1 MKEFYRRSLPHLQ
14 PMGGT
19 FFVTFRLAG
28 SLPLSLIQEFRAQYA
43 DKKKALAQIKVPD
56 QRELIYQERKRHFV
70 RYDDAL
76 DQALY
81 GNCYLREPAQSQL
94 VADELRRHDSSLY
107 ELIAYCIMPNHV
119 HTLFDTNIQLA
130 EEPEFYNLEYLEYK
144 PLEKIMRQIK
154 GASSR
159 AVNLSLERTGQL
171 WQHESYDHWVRNHR
185 EFDNILWYILNNPV
199 KAGLVKF
206 WRDWPFSYCKYEP

>member
-28 SLPLSLIQEFRAQYA
+28 SLPQSLIQELRAQFA
-43 DKKKALAQIKVPD
+43 ERKQALVQNRLSH
-56 QRELIYQERKRHFV
+56 QCEFIYQERKRCFT
-70 RYDDAL
+70 RYDEVL
-76 DQALY
+76 DQGLY
-81 GNCYLREPAQSQL
+81 GNCYLRESTQSQL
-94 VADELRRHDSSLY
+94 VADELHRQDSILY

-119 HTLFDTNIQLA
+119 HVLFDTSIQLT
-130 EEPEFYNLEYLEYK
+130 EEPEFYNVENLKYK
-144 PLEKIMRQIK
+144 PLEKIMQQIK

-159 AVNLSLERTGQL
+159 AVNQSLGRTGQL
-171 WQHESYDHWVRNHR
+171 WQYESYDHWVRNHR

-199 KAGLVKF
+199 KAGLVKT
-206 WRDWPFSYCKYEP
+206 WRDWAFNYCRYEP